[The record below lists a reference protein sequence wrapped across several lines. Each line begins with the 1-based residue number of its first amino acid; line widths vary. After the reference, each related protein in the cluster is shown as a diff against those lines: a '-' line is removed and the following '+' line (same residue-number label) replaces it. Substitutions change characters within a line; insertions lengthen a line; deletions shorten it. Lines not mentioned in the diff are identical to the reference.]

1 MYLMWLIQSQEIR
14 YGPYGHGDLLL
25 QPNWHWLIVERRVL
39 IFRVEV
45 SIIIGFIQMLTFC
58 RVWFSFRKRFQQ
70 GSGPGTVKLHD
81 VCTGLSHLRFP
92 IEWGT
97 RKDSLFLRYLVK
109 SWFNHL
115 IPAVSDTLIM
125 CQEQLFVCFVALSIF
140 WEEDGHTS
148 QKLHPALSMSVISMG
163 HLSIRMQHVSPQI
176 ILVLLDRQYTIL
188 RSFIVVSVHYPPS
201 VPMCGTSCVL
211 LMICL

>member
-14 YGPYGHGDLLL
+14 YGPYGHCDLLL
-25 QPNWHWLIVERRVL
+25 QPNRHWLIVERRVL

-45 SIIIGFIQMLTFC
+45 SIIIGFIQMLTLC

-81 VCTGLSHLRFP
+81 ACTGLSHLRFP
-92 IEWGT
+92 IELGT

-115 IPAVSDTLIM
+115 IPAVSDTLM
-125 CQEQLFVCFVALSIF
+125 NVPRTVVCLLCCTFHFLGGRWPHLSKATPRFVHECNIHGTLVYTDATCLTTDYTCFV
-140 WEEDGHTS
+140 
-148 QKLHPALSMSVISMG
+148 
-163 HLSIRMQHVSPQI
+163 R
-176 ILVLLDRQYTIL
+176 
-188 RSFIVVSVHYPPS
+188 
-201 VPMCGTSCVL
+201 
-211 LMICL
+211 